1 MRHLI
6 VVSVL
11 SLVCANASADSSD
24 DKARA
29 SAREHYAKGTSYFD
43 LGRYDD
49 AITEYS
55 LAYEAKNEPTLLYN
69 IAQAHRLGNHPAQAL
84 RFYKMYLTRLPDAGN
99 RAEVEAKI
107 ATLEHV
113 IEQQKAV
120 QAAPPQHPEPPP
132 PTAPAPKPEVT
143 TTTTTPAATAATSPP
158 SSDVVANPNAG
169 RSKRIAGIVLAAA
182 GLAVIGG
189 GIATGVLAKQASDKI
204 STENSNHQPYDEAT
218 YNAGKTDQIL
228 EGVLIGVGGAAL
240 VTGGVLYFV
249 GRHEAKRAQVATV
262 APIWSPTSAG
272 LAVSGSF

>member
-6 VVSVL
+6 IVLAL
-11 SLVCANASADSSD
+11 SLVCGRASADSSN

-29 SAREHYAKGTSYFD
+29 SAREHYAKGTSFFD

-84 RFYKMYLTRLPDAGN
+84 RFYKMYLTRLPDAAN
-99 RAEVEAKI
+99 RAEVETKI
-107 ATLEHV
+107 AALEHIV
-113 IEQQKAV
+113 EQQKAM
-120 QAAPPQHPEPPP
+120 QAAPPQHPEPPAR
-132 PTAPAPKPEVT
+132 TATTHPEVPT
-143 TTTTTPAATAATSPP
+143 TPTTVPVTPAATPAP
-158 SSDVVANPNAG
+158 SDVVANPHAG
-169 RSKRIAGIVLAAA
+169 RGKRIAGIVIAAA
-182 GLAVIGG
+182 VLAIIGG
-189 GIATGVLAKQASDKI
+189 GIATGVLAQNASDKI
-204 STENSNHQPYDEAT
+204 SAENRNRQPYDEAT

-228 EGVLIGVGGAAL
+228 EGVLLGVGGAAV

-249 GRHEAKRAQVATV
+249 GRHEGKRAQVATV
-262 APIWSPTSAG
+262 APILSPTSAG